1 MARNDDHLM
10 IYFQCDLYQFR
21 NFKRLDPRKVNSNVD
36 LIKTIRRE
44 NLDTFWGREPSTLK
58 NHKKWW

>member
-21 NFKRLDPRKVNSNVD
+21 NSKRLDPRKVNSNVN

-58 NHKKWW
+58 KHKK